1 MDLHQRGAA
10 VAVDAAALPDGLDM
24 TRPLR
29 LELEVGLVDG
39 STRTVHGR
47 LSPTN
52 IRPVGDGAVRV
63 GGPVQWDDPASR
75 EAVIER
81 CYVVEPY
88 GARRA
93 LLSRRAPRHGVQLNA
108 RVDGTRARTVDV
120 SEFGAAFRLR
130 RRELALSVPIPVTV
144 HLRGGR
150 VVHGRFRPLNRSVS
164 GRTLR
169 VGGEMEWRDTDW
181 IADLSTPD

>member
-1 MDLHQRGAA
+1 
-10 VAVDAAALPDGLDM
+10 
-24 TRPLR
+24 
-29 LELEVGLVDG
+29 VGETAGVIDG
-39 STRTVHGR
+39 STRVARGT

-52 IRPVGDGAVRV
+52 VRPVGDGAIRI
-63 GGPVQWDDPASR
+63 GGLVQWDDLASR

-93 LLSRRAPRHGVQLNA
+93 LLARRAPRFGVQMGA

-120 SEFGAAFRLR
+120 SEFGAAFRMR
-130 RRELALSVPIPVTV
+130 RRDLALSVPVAVTV
-144 HLRGGR
+144 HLPGGR

-181 IADLSTPD
+181 LASLDVPD